1 MRVHLKRR
9 MVLLSGLL
17 AGVSLLLL
25 LTAALSRSEPQTAEL
40 PTFSRDIAPIIYTN
54 CVPCHHASD
63 RGEHSR
69 AFALSSYEQV
79 KEHRDAIVSATESR
93 RMPPWLPEAG
103 YGDFADDRCWLSE
116 IQIQLIKTWARA
128 RRARRPAG
136 RCATSTAVFRRLQLG
151 KPDLVIEAT
160 REVSIPASGPDVF
173 WNFVF
178 SPDIKTVRYVRA
190 IEINPGSGVDLVHH
204 ANVILD
210 PARTGRRQES
220 SPGAGFPGMDL
231 MLAHSP
237 LEVPSHFLF
246 WKPGARPWIEPD
258 GLAWKLKPGT
268 DLVLNA
274 HFMPMGMSMAVKPSI
289 GLYFT
294 DKPPTRLPILVELEN
309 DEALDIPAGARA
321 FTVTDEFRLP
331 VDVDLLAVYPHA
343 HYLGHVLEGY
353 ATLPDGRREWLV
365 RIPDWNPDWQAVFHY
380 QKPVVLPKGTVLR
393 MRYSFDNS
401 AANPRNPHSPPERVV
416 GGNQATDEMAHLWLQ
431 LVPRGSPDERLQ
443 IEAALLE
450 HRVEKYPRDFQSRL
464 ALGALLLARL
474 DPAGAAKVLEQ
485 AVRIDPGQEEAR
497 RYLGMSLEALG
508 RRADAT
514 EQLRIAVR
522 LDPDDTQA
530 RYNLARLLVKSG
542 KIEEAVA
549 IFRSI
554 VREAPNNAQYHDE
567 LGELLLRQNEPAL
580 AIDEFNAALALDP
593 SLASALEDRLK
604 AQAMVDA
611 PSQAQ

>member
-1 MRVHLKRR
+1 
-9 MVLLSGLL
+9 
-17 AGVSLLLL
+17 
-25 LTAALSRSEPQTAEL
+25 
-40 PTFSRDIAPIIYTN
+40 
-54 CVPCHHASD
+54 
-63 RGEHSR
+63 
-69 AFALSSYEQV
+69 
-79 KEHRDAIVSATESR
+79 
-93 RMPPWLPEAG
+93 
-103 YGDFADDRCWLSE
+103 
-116 IQIQLIKTWARA
+116 
-128 RRARRPAG
+128 
-136 RCATSTAVFRRLQLG
+136 
-151 KPDLVIEAT
+151 
-160 REVSIPASGPDVF
+160 
-173 WNFVF
+173 
-178 SPDIKTVRYVRA
+178 
-190 IEINPGSGVDLVHH
+190 
-204 ANVILD
+204 
-210 PARTGRRQES
+210 
-220 SPGAGFPGMDL
+220 
-231 MLAHSP
+231 
-237 LEVPSHFLF
+237 
-246 WKPGARPWIEPD
+246 
-258 GLAWKLKPGT
+258 
-268 DLVLNA
+268 
-274 HFMPMGMSMAVKPSI
+274 MPMGMSVAVKPSI

-353 ATLPDGRREWLV
+353 ATLPDGGRGMARANSG
-365 RIPDWNPDWQAVFHY
+365 RNPDWQAVFHY

-464 ALGALLLARL
+464 ELGALLLARL

-522 LDPDDTQA
+522 LDPTI
-530 RYNLARLLVKSG
+530 RKRVTTWRGCS
-542 KIEEAVA
+542 
-549 IFRSI
+549 
-554 VREAPNNAQYHDE
+554 
-567 LGELLLRQNEPAL
+567 
-580 AIDEFNAALALDP
+580 
-593 SLASALEDRLK
+593 
-604 AQAMVDA
+604 
-611 PSQAQ
+611 